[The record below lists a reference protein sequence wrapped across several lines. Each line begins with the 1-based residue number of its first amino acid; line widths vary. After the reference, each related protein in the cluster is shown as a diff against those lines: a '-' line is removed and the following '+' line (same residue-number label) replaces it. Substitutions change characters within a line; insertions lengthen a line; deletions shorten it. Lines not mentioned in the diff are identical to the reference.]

1 MSETESRP
9 SNDSSDTDLI
19 TRFIDNLWLE
29 HGLSQNTLTAYRS
42 DLTGLSQ
49 WLAHRRQRL
58 RVAGLAELQDYLA
71 TRKTRSAARLL
82 STIRRFY
89 RFLLRERLISD
100 DPSARITPPKLGRP
114 LPKTLTE
121 NDVETLL
128 DAADTTTALGIR
140 DRAMLETLYATGL
153 RVSELVSLQLGQ
165 FNPRRGLLQ
174 ITGKGNKERLV
185 PLGDEALNWLQ
196 TYLNEARPELL
207 QQRRSQAVFV
217 TRRGAAMG
225 RHAFWHLIKRYVDR
239 AGINKPLSP
248 HVLRHAF
255 ATHLLNHGAD
265 LRTLQMLLGH
275 SDLSTT
281 QIYTHVARARLQ
293 DIHARHHPRG

>member
-1 MSETESRP
+1 MSETETRP
-9 SNDSSDTDLI
+9 SSDSDLI
-19 TRFIDNLWLE
+19 ARFIDNLWLE

-42 DLTGLSQ
+42 DLAGLSL
-49 WLAHRRQRL
+49 WLERRQHRL
-58 RVAGLAELQDYLA
+58 HDAGLAELQDYLA

-82 STIRRFY
+82 SSIRRFY
-89 RFLLRERLISD
+89 RYLLRERLISD

-121 NDVETLL
+121 SDVEMLL

-153 RVSELVSLQLGQ
+153 RVSELVSLQLTQ
-165 FNPRRGLLQ
+165 FNPRRGLVQ

-196 TYLNEARPELL
+196 TYLNDARPQLL
-207 QQRRSQAVFV
+207 QQRRSPAVFV
-217 TRRGAAMG
+217 TRRGTAMT
-225 RHAFWHLIKRYVDR
+225 RYAFWHLIKRYVDR

>member
-1 MSETESRP
+1 MSETETRA
-9 SNDSSDTDLI
+9 SDTLMLI
-19 TRFIDNLWLE
+19 ARFIDNLWLE

-42 DLTGLSQ
+42 DLTGLSH
-49 WLAHRRQRL
+49 WLERRHCQL
-58 RVAGLAELQDYLA
+58 CDAGLPELQDYLA
-71 TRKTRSAARLL
+71 TRKPRSAARML
-82 STIRRFY
+82 SSIRRFY
-89 RFLLRERLISD
+89 RYLLRERLISE

-121 NDVETLL
+121 GDIESLL
-128 DAADTTTALGIR
+128 DAADTVSALGQR

-153 RVSELVSLQLGQ
+153 RVSELVSLQLEQ

-185 PLGDEALNWLQ
+185 PLGDEALAWLQ
-196 TYLNEARPELL
+196 TYLQEARPELL
-207 QQRRSQAVFV
+207 QQRRSQAIFI
-217 TRRGAAMG
+217 TRRGTAMS
-225 RHAFWHLIKRYVDR
+225 RHAFWHLIKRYAER
-239 AGINKPLSP
+239 AAINKPLSP

-293 DIHARHHPRG
+293 ELHARHHPRG